1 MEVGIVGLPLCGKTT
16 LFKALTGNKIPVK
29 DKEINMGAAL
39 VPDERVDALAAVFK
53 SKKVVYASINVVD
66 MPGVDPDDRKSTSR
80 FLEGARSVD
89 ALVHVVRG
97 FESDLVPHPM
107 GRINPK
113 EDAEILDT
121 ELIFAD
127 MEMAEKRLSAK
138 KIPQEE
144 KVLLD
149 KASKVLEQEQL
160 LVYGDSLTEE
170 EKEQLKKMGFVTA
183 RPQMYVLNI
192 EENTSKSLIDDFT
205 MFAHEKGRLS
215 LVVNAEL
222 ESEISSLEPGEQKA
236 FLEEY
241 GIAEPAVVRL
251 AKTLYDLLGLQSF
264 LTAGEKEAR
273 AWTVKKGA
281 TAVEAAGVIHSDIAR
296 GFIRAEVVNWQ
307 DLVNVGGWKEAQ
319 QAGLVRLERKDYII
333 QEGDVLYF
341 RFHV

>member
-1 MEVGIVGLPLCGKTT
+1 MEVGIVGLPLCGKST
-16 LFKALTGNKIPVK
+16 LFKALTGNKVPVR

-66 MPGVDPDDRKSTSR
+66 MPGVDPKDRKSTSR

-97 FESDLVPHPM
+97 FESNSVPHPM

-144 KVLLD
+144 KALLE
-149 KASKVLEQEQL
+149 KASGVLEQEQL
-160 LVYGDSLTEE
+160 LVYEDSLTEE
-170 EKEQLKKMGFVTA
+170 DKEQLKKMGFVTA
-183 RPQMYVLNI
+183 RPQMYVLNVQ
-192 EENTSKSLIDDFT
+192 ETTAETLIGDFT
-205 MFAHEKGRLS
+205 RFAQEKGRLS

-222 ESEISSLEPGEQKA
+222 ESEISSLEPEEQEA
-236 FLEEY
+236 FLQEY
-241 GIAEPAVVRL
+241 GINQPAVVRL
-251 AKTLYDLLGLQSF
+251 AKTLYDLLGFQSF

-273 AWTVKKGA
+273 AWAVKKGA

-296 GFIRAEVVNWQ
+296 GFIRAEVVNWE
-307 DLVNVGGWKEAQ
+307 DLVKAGGWKEAQ
-319 QAGLVRLERKDYII
+319 QAGLVRLERKDYVI
-333 QEGDVLYF
+333 QEGDVVYF